1 MTIHSLLPRTVA
13 GYPIDFHELETGGLE
28 IYVWRDEQRDD
39 GLLYSVRDWTEA
51 WRLIAVLKKAA
62 RGQK

>member
-1 MTIHSLLPRTVA
+1 MAIHFLLPRTVA
-13 GYPIDFHELETGGLE
+13 GYPIDFQETENGALE

-51 WRLIAVLKKAA
+51 WRFIAVLKNAA